1 MIHTNRTITII
12 SNHISLSPPLTKTT
26 YYDDMGK
33 SRVPIA
39 AMILLSI
46 SACVH
51 QSGGVSQQLYEYAS
65 GIAYLGAEAFNI
77 FMLVP

>member
-33 SRVPIA
+33 GRAAIA
-39 AMILLSI
+39 AVILLSL
-46 SACVH
+46 AGCVH
-51 QSGGVSQQLYEYAS
+51 QSPEMQQFVEYVGGIVHLGSN
-65 GIAYLGAEAFNI
+65 AYQV